1 MGHFSHP
8 QLRAGEVRRGDEERV
23 WWGPTGVVTVTVYS
37 IQAGAASGKRT
48 SPLLINRES
57 VAALANGL
65 LCECPIHFAPGGRA
79 EGALKWVCLSSRRER
94 LPCSLS
100 APLVSQ
106 PLPLHGCSGW
116 AAGDWL
122 AFACFQP
129 YSLPCH
135 LQARPHPPAI
145 LSSLVQPPPSCGL
158 SSLPPKG
165 LVLLSL
171 GLILPSCPIHPRAGC
186 WVPTSGDMGSQ
197 AQIQGSPVAGGVPF

>member
-1 MGHFSHP
+1 MGT
-8 QLRAGEVRRGDEERV
+8 
-23 WWGPTGVVTVTVYS
+23 TGVVTVTVYS

-57 VAALANGL
+57 VAALADGL

-79 EGALKWVCLSSRRER
+79 EGALKRVCLSSHRER

-100 APLVSQ
+100 APLQCLSPSRSVAAVGGQLVS
-106 PLPLHGCSGW
+106 
-116 AAGDWL
+116 WL

-135 LQARPHPPAI
+135 LQARLTH
-145 LSSLVQPPPSCGL
+145 LRSSPSPVQPPPPRGL

-165 LVLLSL
+165 AGPPFLRARAPLLSHLSQGRLL
-171 GLILPSCPIHPRAGC
+171 GAHR
-186 WVPTSGDMGSQ
+186 W
-197 AQIQGSPVAGGVPF
+197 